1 MQRAS
6 PSQTNWF
13 DEGGEER
20 ATEAGEAGEGGEAR
34 EVGEVED
41 VEDVEEEA
49 EGGADGALCVASTL
63 CVVDLIF
70 VTPESRTLPST
81 AVSAME
87 LLALFEFTLV
97 ARLSLSLSLLQ
108 PSVRLSVCHAAL
120 QEKKGRRF
128 NREIGSSSAAAAAM
142 AIVLLVLASR
152 TVQAC

>member
-20 ATEAGEAGEGGEAR
+20 ATEAGEAGEGG
-34 EVGEVED
+34 
-41 VEDVEEEA
+41 DVEEEA

-63 CVVDLIF
+63 CVVELVF

-97 ARLSLSLSLLQ
+97 ARLSLSLSPLQ
-108 PSVRLSVCHAAL
+108 PSVRLSVCHAA
-120 QEKKGRRF
+120 
-128 NREIGSSSAAAAAM
+128 
-142 AIVLLVLASR
+142 
-152 TVQAC
+152 